1 MNIKR
6 KHFIRFAVVFL
17 LIFGSVYFYQ
27 AGIRTRLILW
37 HVNLVIAEGSMG
49 WPKPVNRAIERLK
62 DNYSNKRKLAN
73 VLLSQR
79 NGTLVAEGMVIVV
92 EEEFPDGEEILT
104 RYLDDER
111 WNYFVVYNSTFARV
125 CLLEWK
131 TRTGK
136 QLTPDEKEYYTD
148 WQNFCR

>member
-111 WNYFVVYNSTFARV
+111 WNY
-125 CLLEWK
+125 
-131 TRTGK
+131 
-136 QLTPDEKEYYTD
+136 
-148 WQNFCR
+148 